1 MEAIIFCGIPG
12 SGKSTFF
19 KERFFGTHVRISLD
33 MLRTRHREKVFI
45 SVCLESGQRFVV
57 DNTNTTRAERAVYIQ
72 AAKNRHFSVV
82 GYYFSSCIE
91 DAITR
96 NSLRTGKA
104 RVPDIAIKS
113 MLSKL
118 ERPSLSEGFD
128 ALYYVA
134 ITDGKF
140 SVSEWNDEL

>member
-33 MLRTRHREKVFI
+33 MLRTRHREKI
-45 SVCLESGQRFVV
+45 IIAACLESEQRFVV
-57 DNTNTTRAERAVYIQ
+57 DNTNTTRDERAVYIQ
-72 AAKNRHFSVV
+72 AAKSRNFSVI
-82 GYYFSSCIE
+82 GYYFSSRVE
-91 DAITR
+91 DALAR
-96 NSLRTGKA
+96 NSLRSGKA

-118 ERPSLSEGFD
+118 ERPSFSEGFD

-134 ITDGKF
+134 IMDGKF
-140 SVSEWNDEL
+140 SVSEWNNEL